1 MNNIK
6 DRIAVIKKEGYALDF
21 GRVFEHAFE
30 NYKKIALYGGLVI
43 FVFFFVISLIV
54 FGLLASFL
62 GGAAF
67 LEFFKPENL
76 QVQNF
81 GMNTLLII
89 SAASI
94 LIGSLLSPFTA
105 GLIKMAY
112 CAEND
117 EEFHVSTMFEFYKP
131 PFFKELFIATFL
143 LSLVSSLLSTVLN
156 YAEIPLLN
164 LLVSLF
170 ISLFTIMTI
179 PLIIFGKLSAIEAIE
194 ASFTI
199 VSKQPLIILGL
210 LIVSGIGVLI
220 GFIGCCIG
228 IFFTIPFMYSLYYAL
243 YSNILGFESDSNN
256 ITNF

>member
-1 MNNIK
+1 MNTIK
-6 DRIAVIKKEGYALDF
+6 ERIAVIKRDGYTLDF
-21 GRVFEHAFE
+21 GSVFEHAFE
-30 NYKKIALYGGLVI
+30 NYKKIALYGGLII
-43 FVFFFVISLIV
+43 FVFFFIISLVV
-54 FGLLASFL
+54 FVVLASFL

-76 QVQNF
+76 QVQNL
-81 GMNTLLII
+81 GMNTLIII
-89 SAASI
+89 SAVSI
-94 LIGSLLSPFTA
+94 LIGSLLSPLTA

-112 CAEND
+112 CAEHD

-143 LSLVSSLLSTVLN
+143 LSLISSILSTVIN

-164 LLVSLF
+164 VLVSLS
-170 ISLFTIMTI
+170 ISLFTILTI

-194 ASFTI
+194 SSFMI

-210 LIVSGIGVLI
+210 LIVSGLGAIV

-228 IFFTIPFMYSLYYAL
+228 IFFTIPFVYSLYYSL
-243 YSNILGFESDSNN
+243 YNSIVGFELDSK
-256 ITNF
+256 TL